1 VGDERLGVPR
11 ALVALSV
18 TGEKLTTLDVEMAG
32 DTAVEIGLAELQLGE
47 QVVLAK
53 YIVHW
58 KQKQGNWLWDKDIW
72 NMN

>member
-1 VGDERLGVPR
+1 MGDERLGVPR

>member
-1 VGDERLGVPR
+1 
-11 ALVALSV
+11 
-18 TGEKLTTLDVEMAG
+18 MAG

>member
-1 VGDERLGVPR
+1 MPR